1 MIAVH
6 CPSRGGLATD
16 SGAEHRATHSSL
28 ELLLRRTAADVDGRG
43 VTLPDVVAVEVV
55 AADVFAVFN

>member
-1 MIAVH
+1 LPPTQAQNT
-6 CPSRGGLATD
+6 GLRTP
-16 SGAEHRATHSSL
+16 HWL

-55 AADVFAVFN
+55 EADVFAVFN